1 LNRQYPLLYEINTR
15 CWLRELS
22 AQAGYALTLDTVP
35 DSYFDEWKRFCFTH
49 IWLMGVWTSG
59 PRARKQA
66 LINEDLRRVYREV
79 LPDWREQDVGGS
91 PYAIADYSVASE
103 LGCESGLKQ
112 FRERLRAQGMKLV
125 LDFVPNHLGID
136 HPWISEHPDLFVQ
149 APNSSG
155 AVAAGKDRYLANGKD
170 PYFAPWTDTVQLD
183 YRRSETR
190 TAMTELLLSVAARCD
205 AVRCDMAMLLLKDI
219 FAKTWEAFP
228 ARGSGSSAAPLQTEF
243 WADAIS
249 TVKRAHPEFVF
260 LAEAYWGTE
269 PRLQALG
276 FDYTY
281 DKTLYDGLVGRDPSA
296 VQRHLL
302 GLPPEVVTRNAHFL
316 ENHDERRLASVFDS
330 NELFVPD
337 PAPAKFSPI
346 TRGLAEH
353 RAAALLILALPG
365 VRFLHD
371 GQLSG
376 ARVKTPVQLIRQPR
390 EAKSP
395 EVRKMYEQ
403 LLTALPLTAI
413 GQGTA
418 ELLPP
423 RPAWSGNPSHQNFVV
438 IQWQSDPLEFFL
450 VVVNLASHR
459 GQCLVWLTI
468 PALASHSWAMKDLL
482 SDERYERSGKDMQTL
497 GLFLDLPAHGA
508 QLFRF
513 VPLS

>member
-1 LNRQYPLLYEINTR
+1 LNRHYPLLYEINTR

-22 AQAGYALTLDTVP
+22 AQAGCALTLDTVP
-35 DSYFDEWKRFCFTH
+35 DSYLDEWKRFGFTH

-59 PRARKQA
+59 PRARQQA
-66 LINEDLRRVYREV
+66 LTNEDLRRVYREV

-91 PYAIADYSVASE
+91 PYAIADYTVASE
-103 LGCESGLKQ
+103 LGGESGLKR
-112 FRERLRAQGMKLV
+112 FRERLRAHGMKLV

-136 HPWISEHPDLFVQ
+136 HPWISERPDLFVQ
-149 APNSSG
+149 APTSIG

-170 PYFAPWTDTVQLD
+170 PYFAPWTDTAQLD
-183 YRRSETR
+183 YRRAETR
-190 TAMTELLLSVAARCD
+190 TAMTELLLSVAAHCD

-228 ARGSGSSAAPLQTEF
+228 VSRSSTSSAASPQTEF

-281 DKTLYDGLVGRDPSA
+281 DKTLYDGLVGRDAST

-302 GLPPEVVTRNAHFL
+302 GLPPEVVARNAHFL
-316 ENHDERRLASVFDS
+316 ENHDERRIASVLDS
-330 NELFVPD
+330 N
-337 PAPAKFSPI
+337 
-346 TRGLAEH
+346 LAEH
-353 RAAALLILALPG
+353 RAAALLLLALPG

-390 EAKSP
+390 EVESP

-403 LLTALPLTAI
+403 LLTTLPATV
-413 GQGTA
+413 GQGSA

-438 IQWQSDPLEFFL
+438 IQWHSDPLEFFL
-450 VVVNLASHR
+450 VVTNLASHR
-459 GQCLVWLTI
+459 GQCLVSLTI
-468 PALASHSWAMKDLL
+468 PNLVSRTWSIKDLL
-482 SDERYERSGKDMQTL
+482 GDERYERSGKEMQSL
-497 GLFLDLPAHGA
+497 GLFLDLPAYGA

-513 VPLS
+513 VPRS